1 MVPPLTKLSQSSSP
15 SPEQGASEEVV
26 RALVFLFV
34 RVEVEFRDFCT
45 FSCSW
50 RRSSHTTIH
59 EMKRNRT
66 RKQNDRALTYINSE
80 SSEQKGKLSGSEVN
94 N

>member
-45 FSCSW
+45 FNCSW
-50 RRSSHTTIH
+50 RGSSHINKT
-59 EMKRNRT
+59 RN
-66 RKQNDRALTYINSE
+66 E
-80 SSEQKGKLSGSEVN
+80 SIEDMETE
-94 N
+94 

>member
-45 FSCSW
+45 FNCSYAVRW
-50 RRSSHTTIH
+50 LL
-59 EMKRNRT
+59 
-66 RKQNDRALTYINSE
+66 D
-80 SSEQKGKLSGSEVN
+80 GEVLGAGIAAS
-94 N
+94 